1 MFSTQRRK
9 HLLKKF
15 VKILGLIL
23 KSAYVIY
30 DWPLSQN
37 NGQNLVAQPSQQK
50 EPEAAPV
57 MPMVPPMMSSGPMGT
72 MPPPPPTSAQ

>member
-1 MFSTQRRK
+1 MFI
-9 HLLKKF
+9 KKKTIAQ
-15 VKILGLIL
+15 KIRENIRINQ

-30 DWPLSQN
+30 EWPLSQN
-37 NGQNLVAQPSQQK
+37 NGQNLVVQPSQQK

>member
-1 MFSTQRRK
+1 MTTPLSEPVTKR
-9 HLLKKF
+9 
-15 VKILGLIL
+15 V
-23 KSAYVIY
+23 
-30 DWPLSQN
+30 PLSQN
-37 NGQNLVAQPSQQK
+37 NGQNLVVQPSQQK